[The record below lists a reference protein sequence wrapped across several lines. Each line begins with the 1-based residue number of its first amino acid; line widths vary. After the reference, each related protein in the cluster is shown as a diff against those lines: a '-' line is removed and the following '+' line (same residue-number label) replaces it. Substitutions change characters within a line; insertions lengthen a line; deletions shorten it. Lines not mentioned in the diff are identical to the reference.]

1 MYIGLWSSETPS
13 DCNFLCCCCWYRGG
27 TPQSPNCWSSCNCE
41 VKVDDDKAMVDDVE
55 SVQNLGERY
64 AKLHEG
70 KDFCVVMVVVVVVG
84 VVGAVVL
91 MVVVVLMIVGECC
104 VWEWWK

>member
-1 MYIGLWSSETPS
+1 M
-13 DCNFLCCCCWYRGG
+13 
-27 TPQSPNCWSSCNCE
+27 
-41 VKVDDDKAMVDDVE
+41 DDDKAMVDDIE
-55 SVQNLGERY
+55 TVQNLGGRY

-70 KDFCVVMVVVVVVG
+70 KDFCVVVVVVVVVMG

-104 VWEWWK
+104 VWQWWK

>member
-1 MYIGLWSSETPS
+1 M
-13 DCNFLCCCCWYRGG
+13 
-27 TPQSPNCWSSCNCE
+27 
-41 VKVDDDKAMVDDVE
+41 DDDKAMVDAVE
-55 SVQNLGERY
+55 SRQNLGGRY

-70 KDFCVVMVVVVVVG
+70 KDFCVVMVVVVVVVG

>member
-1 MYIGLWSSETPS
+1 M
-13 DCNFLCCCCWYRGG
+13 
-27 TPQSPNCWSSCNCE
+27 
-41 VKVDDDKAMVDDVE
+41 DDDKAMVDDIE
-55 SVQNLGERY
+55 TVQNLGGRY

-70 KDFCVVMVVVVVVG
+70 KDFCVVVVVVVMG

-91 MVVVVLMIVGECC
+91 MVVVVLMIVGECS

>member
-1 MYIGLWSSETPS
+1 M
-13 DCNFLCCCCWYRGG
+13 
-27 TPQSPNCWSSCNCE
+27 
-41 VKVDDDKAMVDDVE
+41 DDDKAMVDDIE
-55 SVQNLGERY
+55 TVQNLGGRY

-70 KDFCVVMVVVVVVG
+70 KDFCVVVVMG

>member
-1 MYIGLWSSETPS
+1 M
-13 DCNFLCCCCWYRGG
+13 
-27 TPQSPNCWSSCNCE
+27 
-41 VKVDDDKAMVDDVE
+41 DDDKAMVDDIE
-55 SVQNLGERY
+55 TVQNLGGRY

-70 KDFCVVMVVVVVVG
+70 KDFCVVVVVVMG

>member
-1 MYIGLWSSETPS
+1 M
-13 DCNFLCCCCWYRGG
+13 
-27 TPQSPNCWSSCNCE
+27 
-41 VKVDDDKAMVDDVE
+41 DDDKAMVDDVE
-55 SVQNLGERY
+55 SVRNLGGRY

-70 KDFCVVMVVVVVVG
+70 KDFCVVVVVVVMG

-91 MVVVVLMIVGECC
+91 MVVVVLMIVGECS

>member
-1 MYIGLWSSETPS
+1 M
-13 DCNFLCCCCWYRGG
+13 
-27 TPQSPNCWSSCNCE
+27 
-41 VKVDDDKAMVDDVE
+41 DDDKAMVDDVE
-55 SVQNLGERY
+55 SVQNLGGRY

>member
-1 MYIGLWSSETPS
+1 M
-13 DCNFLCCCCWYRGG
+13 
-27 TPQSPNCWSSCNCE
+27 
-41 VKVDDDKAMVDDVE
+41 DDDKAMVDVE
-55 SVQNLGERY
+55 SVQNLGGRY

-84 VVGAVVL
+84 EVGAVVL

>member
-1 MYIGLWSSETPS
+1 M
-13 DCNFLCCCCWYRGG
+13 
-27 TPQSPNCWSSCNCE
+27 
-41 VKVDDDKAMVDDVE
+41 DDDKAMVDDIE
-55 SVQNLGERY
+55 TVQNLGGRY

-70 KDFCVVMVVVVVVG
+70 KDFCVVVVVVVVVVMG

>member
-1 MYIGLWSSETPS
+1 M
-13 DCNFLCCCCWYRGG
+13 
-27 TPQSPNCWSSCNCE
+27 
-41 VKVDDDKAMVDDVE
+41 DDDKALVDDIE
-55 SVQNLGERY
+55 TVQNLGGRY
-64 AKLHEG
+64 ATLHEG
-70 KDFCVVMVVVVVVG
+70 KDFCVVVVVVVVVMG

>member
-1 MYIGLWSSETPS
+1 M
-13 DCNFLCCCCWYRGG
+13 
-27 TPQSPNCWSSCNCE
+27 
-41 VKVDDDKAMVDDVE
+41 DDDKAMVDDIE
-55 SVQNLGERY
+55 TVQNLGGRY

-70 KDFCVVMVVVVVVG
+70 KDFCVVVVVVVMG

>member
-1 MYIGLWSSETPS
+1 M
-13 DCNFLCCCCWYRGG
+13 
-27 TPQSPNCWSSCNCE
+27 
-41 VKVDDDKAMVDDVE
+41 DDDKAMVDDVE
-55 SVQNLGERY
+55 SVRNLGGRY

-70 KDFCVVMVVVVVVG
+70 KDFCVVVVVVVMG

>member
-1 MYIGLWSSETPS
+1 M
-13 DCNFLCCCCWYRGG
+13 
-27 TPQSPNCWSSCNCE
+27 
-41 VKVDDDKAMVDDVE
+41 DDDKAMVDDVE
-55 SVQNLGERY
+55 SVQNLGGRY

-84 VVGAVVL
+84 EVGAVVL

>member
-1 MYIGLWSSETPS
+1 M
-13 DCNFLCCCCWYRGG
+13 
-27 TPQSPNCWSSCNCE
+27 
-41 VKVDDDKAMVDDVE
+41 DDDKAMVDDIE
-55 SVQNLGERY
+55 TVQNLGGRY

-70 KDFCVVMVVVVVVG
+70 KDFCVVVVVVVVMG

>member
-1 MYIGLWSSETPS
+1 M
-13 DCNFLCCCCWYRGG
+13 
-27 TPQSPNCWSSCNCE
+27 
-41 VKVDDDKAMVDDVE
+41 DDDKAMVDDIE
-55 SVQNLGERY
+55 TVQNLGGRY

-70 KDFCVVMVVVVVVG
+70 KDFCVVVVVMG

>member
-1 MYIGLWSSETPS
+1 M
-13 DCNFLCCCCWYRGG
+13 
-27 TPQSPNCWSSCNCE
+27 
-41 VKVDDDKAMVDDVE
+41 DDDKAMVDDIE
-55 SVQNLGERY
+55 TVQNLGGRY

>member
-1 MYIGLWSSETPS
+1 M
-13 DCNFLCCCCWYRGG
+13 
-27 TPQSPNCWSSCNCE
+27 
-41 VKVDDDKAMVDDVE
+41 DDDKAMVDAVE
-55 SVQNLGERY
+55 SRQNLGGRY

-84 VVGAVVL
+84 EVGAVVL

>member
-1 MYIGLWSSETPS
+1 M
-13 DCNFLCCCCWYRGG
+13 
-27 TPQSPNCWSSCNCE
+27 
-41 VKVDDDKAMVDDVE
+41 DDDKAMVDDVE
-55 SVQNLGERY
+55 SRQNLGGRY